1 MIVIYTQ
8 NLCPKCKVLKKK
20 LDNKNIKYVECD
32 DVNTLISKNIDLTPV
47 LEIDGNMMN
56 YSDAIN
62 WVNEV

>member
-1 MIVIYTQ
+1 MVVIYTQ
-8 NLCPKCKVLKKK
+8 DLCPKCKVLKKK
-20 LDNKNIKYVECD
+20 LDSKNIEYVECD

-56 YSDAIN
+56 YSEAIN

>member
-8 NLCPKCKVLKKK
+8 GLCPKCKVLKKK
-20 LDNKNIKYVECD
+20 LDNKNIEYVECD
-32 DVNTLISKNIDLTPV
+32 DINTLISKNIDLTPV

-56 YSDAIN
+56 YSEAIS